1 MALDCFVVEQRRR
14 GESCAA
20 MNDPVSNRIDRVQ
33 VKPLQRV
40 RYALQ
45 RVAGTGERRRAAFVR
60 LAVPEAVFAAS
71 VLEAFVGTLNTS
83 RVSSP
88 ALKTPNFRLELPAF
102 RTSTSIPFPAAF
114 RRVAF

>member
-1 MALDCFVVEQRRR
+1 MQGSKRRQRRDGLDRFVVEQRRR

-71 VLEAFVGTLNTS
+71 VLEAFVGTLEHLACVITCTEDAELQARAP
-83 RVSSP
+83 RV
-88 ALKTPNFRLELPAF
+88 
-102 RTSTSIPFPAAF
+102 
-114 RRVAF
+114 